1 MDRAR
6 HLTLDGLTVNR
17 RLARRLAP
25 VVACRYHAL
34 PVAEANGHIT
44 VAMANPDDPAAREA
58 VASALGAPSYLV
70 KGSSA
75 VIDALLAE
83 LWPGVLQRSPRLLV
97 CAHANPVADEVSH
110 YALALG
116 DLLDARVGHFCP
128 KAELPN
134 LCEALVREVERSEYD
149 LVAWGEPEQSLGRQ
163 LLSGPAYCQAL
174 ERVPTSL
181 LIVRRP
187 RLPLR
192 RLLLIVRGQEID
204 NLALNWT
211 VQLAQPSG
219 ANVAV
224 LVVVPPV
231 PVMYE
236 HCKRMQLSL
245 DALLTTDTPL
255 GQQMRRVARCLV
267 DWEIEGR
274 LRLRQGDPEMQI
286 RSEIVE
292 GDYDLITIATQSRDR
307 WERWLVRDQII
318 SLLRWADRPVLVA
331 RPSSRDIGLADQ
343 KQIWGSKDQP
353 LTTPT

>member
-6 HLTLDGLTVNR
+6 HLTFDGLTVNR

-25 VVACRYHAL
+25 IVACRYHAL

-58 VASALGAPSYLV
+58 VANALGAPSYLV
-70 KGSSA
+70 KGNSA

-97 CAHANPVADEVSH
+97 CAHTNPIADEVSH

-128 KAELPN
+128 KDDLTN
-134 LCEALVREVERSEYD
+134 LCDTLVREVERSEYD
-149 LVAWGEPEQSLGRQ
+149 LVAWGEPEQSVGRQ

-174 ERVPTSL
+174 EWIPTSL
-181 LIVRRP
+181 LFVRRP

-224 LVVVPPV
+224 LAVVPPV
-231 PVMYE
+231 PAIYDG
-236 HCKRMQLSL
+236 CTRMQLSL

-267 DWEIEGR
+267 DWEIDGR
-274 LRLRQGDPEMQI
+274 LRLRQGDPQVQI
-286 RSEIVE
+286 QCEIAQ
-292 GDYDLITIATQSRDR
+292 GDYDLITIAAKSCDR
-307 WERWLVRDQII
+307 WERWLMRDPLI
-318 SLLRWADRPVLVA
+318 SLMRWVDRPVLVA
-331 RPSSRDIGLADQ
+331 RPSSRDNTAADQ
-343 KQIWGSKDQP
+343 ELVWVSTDQP
-353 LTTPT
+353 LTSPT